1 MRKKLLLAL
10 MPMVSLLLASALAD
24 EPFNLNTGSEA
35 VPRLCD
41 KPPFETLAH
50 IAKDAL
56 SVAEE
61 NIFEQ
66 NLKREFPDG
75 IIWQSCELGHG
86 EGMLTVLQNGD
97 EVLAVISE
105 FAADGSVTTLSKGGL
120 FPEDAKYEDSL
131 WIQDKWDDLSPYIW
145 YGDRTEDAFDITL
158 EKNDG
163 IWQVTAGLFGGGE
176 DFVAFYLD
184 NAGTALC
191 IRGDTLYPQM
201 YIPIEIDLDFTEF
214 DIDEARELCKRI
226 VERPNDPYMIPSTMQ
241 ENALPQGKVVSLLT
255 DEPVSV
261 RSGPGE
267 GYGASERDVDDVSEA
282 EWIQAFGRENGWV
295 FIRYFIPQQG
305 ERFGYVPQEA
315 LEDAESIPELKF
327 LPYSVRF
334 DGELTNEPL
343 WRCEPFG
350 EGSFDGAS
358 VLATMG
364 REWFYVEVESQDGLK
379 YRGFCMS
386 YALEIEQ

>member
-1 MRKKLLLAL
+1 
-10 MPMVSLLLASALAD
+10 MVSGRIKLWAAIAACAAMLFIAAL
-24 EPFNLNTGSEA
+24 G
-35 VPRLCD
+35 
-41 KPPFETLAH
+41 
-50 IAKDAL
+50 IAQESL
-56 SVAEE
+56 
-61 NIFEQ
+61 FEQ
-66 NLKREFPDG
+66 NIRREFPDG
-75 IIWQSCELGHG
+75 VIWQSCMLGKG
-86 EGMLTVLQNGD
+86 EGMLAILKNGD
-97 EVLAVISE
+97 DVLAVISE
-105 FAADGSVTTLSKGGL
+105 LSEDGSITTLTKDGL
-120 FPEDAKYEDSL
+120 FPKYAKYEDSL
-131 WIQDKWDDLSPYIW
+131 WIQDKRDDLCPYIW
-145 YGDRTEDAFDITL
+145 YGDRTEDSFDITL
-158 EKNDG
+158 EKDNG

-184 NAGTALC
+184 NAGTALA
-191 IRGDTLYPQM
+191 ITGDSPYPQLI
-201 YIPIEIDLDFTEF
+201 IPIEINLDFIEF

-241 ENALPQGKVVSLLT
+241 ENALPQGKVVSLRT
-255 DEPVSV
+255 DEPVPV

-267 GYGASERDVDDVSEA
+267 GYGASLRDVHDVSEA

-305 ERFGYVPQEA
+305 ERFGYVPQET
-315 LEDAESIPELKF
+315 LEDAESIPELEF

-364 REWFYVEVESQDGLK
+364 REWFYVEVVSQDGLK
-379 YRGFCMS
+379 YRGFCTS
-386 YALEIEQ
+386 YDLKAEQ